1 MKKLPIDATT
11 FVSIANRPNLY
22 FFYLQAI
29 VQNKTMEGHLQSK
42 ATD

>member
-29 VQNKTMEGHLQSK
+29 VAKQINGRSFKSK